1 VIFRWAGVMGYRAD
15 PAHGP
20 PPLGHWDHR
29 RFVLGYTGMASLP
42 GLIVRRFL
50 GCDPRPANPAR
61 TRVNP
66 GSGQQRCLS
75 CGYPVTPAKLAV
87 THTGPVIPPARDGIW
102 RMECL
107 VVSIF
112 TAPRCPCDP
121 TERRDHHPPVSIFK
135 ASRCPWVMV
144 RPILSRSSRRRDA
157 PATLSQVAAVP
168 CLDLHGAEMPLRR
181 LPESTRDRGPL
192 SRSSRRRDAPATQG
206 VRLAAWAACRS
217 FIQRWIALQMSQPQA
232 TQEMR
237 VSPAALAALAR
248 GTVKRGSVPCAFAT
262 RSPCM
267 IESERGLTMGYPSSG
282 AFICARLPSARQ
294 PPRRARKARRPLR
307 RGATTSRCAPR

>member
-135 ASRCPWVMV
+135 ASRCLCTPAGTMYKSICHVATGCLDLQGVEMPLAVAVHVSIFKAPRCLSPIYLPW
-144 RPILSRSSRRRDA
+144 RSSR
-157 PATLSQVAAVP
+157 P
-168 CLDLHGAEMPLRR
+168 
-181 LPESTRDRGPL
+181 
-192 SRSSRRRDAPATQG
+192 
-206 VRLAAWAACRS
+206 
-217 FIQRWIALQMSQPQA
+217 
-232 TQEMR
+232 
-237 VSPAALAALAR
+237 
-248 GTVKRGSVPCAFAT
+248 
-262 RSPCM
+262 
-267 IESERGLTMGYPSSG
+267 
-282 AFICARLPSARQ
+282 
-294 PPRRARKARRPLR
+294 
-307 RGATTSRCAPR
+307 SRCRATSGT